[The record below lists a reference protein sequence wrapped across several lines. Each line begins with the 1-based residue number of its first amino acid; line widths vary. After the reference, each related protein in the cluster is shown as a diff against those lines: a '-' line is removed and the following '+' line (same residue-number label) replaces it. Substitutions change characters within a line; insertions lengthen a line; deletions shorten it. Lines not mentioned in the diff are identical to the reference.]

1 MKRFLGFALMLA
13 LTAAPAFAAKNSQ
26 SVNFAQSVKVGS
38 TEFPAGDCKVTW
50 NGTGDS
56 VQVTIAQNG
65 KIVTI
70 PAKLVAEKNN
80 HKGYIVSR
88 VGGADQLQTIQLN
101 NISLQLE
108 SPTASG
114 Q

>member
-1 MKRFLGFALMLA
+1 
-13 LTAAPAFAAKNSQ
+13 
-26 SVNFAQSVKVGS
+26 
-38 TEFPAGDCKVTW
+38 VTW

-56 VQVTIAQNG
+56 VQVTISQNG
-65 KIVTI
+65 KTVTI

-80 HKGYIVSR
+80 HKGYIVNH
-88 VGGADQLQTIQLN
+88 VGGADQLQTIQLS
-101 NISLQLE
+101 NISLQFE